1 MNHSSLIA
9 RARIQSMSILTSCAH
24 YPFHNPEHTISVF
37 DRATYLALM
46 EGITSEDLEDLQVAC
61 LFHDTGFS
69 KQYPKN
75 EYIGAQIAR
84 QWLES
89 IQHPEH
95 RIRKVEEIIMA
106 TVLFS
111 KANTLLEGIIQDA
124 DLDNIGTKL
133 SFSFSQN
140 LLKELRDIA
149 GTEVSDCTYWQFTY
163 RVHTNFQF
171 HTRTAKRERNKQ
183 LSRNIRHLASYLEML
198 ECEVPKEAG
207 NLEKIV

>member
-1 MNHSSLIA
+1 MNQSSLVTHA
-9 RARIQSMSILTSCAH
+9 RAYSMDILTSCEH
-24 YPFHNPEHTISVF
+24 YPFHNKEHTLSVF

-46 EGITSEDLEDLQVAC
+46 EGITHDDLEDLQIAC
-61 LFHDTGFS
+61 LFHDTGFT

-84 QWLES
+84 SWLEERR
-89 IQHPEH
+89 HPEN
-95 RIRKVEEIIMA
+95 RIRQIEEIIMA

-111 KANTLLEGIIQDA
+111 KAKNILEGIIQDA
-124 DLDNIGTKL
+124 DLDNIGTKD
-133 SFSFSQN
+133 SFQFSQS
-140 LLKELRDIA
+140 LLKELREIA

-171 HTRTAKRERNKQ
+171 YTKTAKRERNKQ
-183 LSRNIRHLASYLEML
+183 LVRNIRHLASYLEML
-198 ECEVPKEAG
+198 ECEVPKETG